1 MLEVIDIAKPYIK
14 GKTRFD
20 EFNYQINM
28 VASRFK
34 FIGLLLDSILS
45 LINEYLNFKMNE
57 EELKSEIELEIKKVL

>member
-14 GKTRFD
+14 GITRFD
-20 EFNYQINM
+20 EFNYQIHM
-28 VASRFK
+28 VAKRFK